1 MTFFSY
7 LSIAVRYGRGMFKAC
22 NGLELFV
29 TAPFFF
35 RWCWGDMGL
44 LESIFLLEHVNI
56 SNFLLDNG
64 IVHCLS
70 NKMMH
75 SYCDTISFLITLFL
89 ISASNYNLILMGKT
103 FPQPPSILRR
113 ISAYGDFWKKKKILI
128 SLTPALPIVIELLS
142 PLRSSDPLHWAPSS
156 FFFVSI
162 TITSEPLFLS
172 VTFIYLYVCIECCM
186 LSSDW
191 LI

>member
-113 ISAYGDFWKKKKILI
+113 ISAYGDFKKKKKILN
-128 SLTPALPIVIELLS
+128 LS
-142 PLRSSDPLHWAPSS
+142 YSSFAYSHRAPFPFAKLRSTSLSS
-156 FFFVSI
+156 FLI
-162 TITSEPLFLS
+162 FLC
-172 VTFIYLYVCIECCM
+172 VHHYH
-186 LSSDW
+186 
-191 LI
+191 